1 MNDKVK
7 HYLNAWRVKGN
18 IYASEK
24 AARLGSYFGSTW
36 FKNEKLF
43 QQGSPH
49 EVIFSSRESQMAE
62 WEKKNG
68 SFKEQFPNLYKD
80 YLKMKDD

>member
-18 IYASEK
+18 IYATEK
-24 AARLGSYFGSTW
+24 AAKLGSYFGTTW
-36 FKNEKLF
+36 FKDEKLF
-43 QQGSPH
+43 QQGTPNTLTFQSN
-49 EVIFSSRESQMAE
+49 ESQMAE

-68 SFKEQFPNLYKD
+68 SFKEQFPNLYED
-80 YLKMKDD
+80 YLRLK